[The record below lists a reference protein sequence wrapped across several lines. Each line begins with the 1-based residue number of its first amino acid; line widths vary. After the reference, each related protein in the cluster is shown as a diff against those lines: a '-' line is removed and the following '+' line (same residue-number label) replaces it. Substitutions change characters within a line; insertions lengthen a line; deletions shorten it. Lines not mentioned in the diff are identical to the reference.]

1 MTFTTL
7 RIENSVYTTL
17 AILVAVLVWAV
28 PGCKSFDEAIRP
40 VIDNTPQDDSARLYV
55 TGTKPYNESD
65 AGSLQLNVWRID
77 SDPFPDSVL
86 VYARVMDDKGN
97 FISNLA
103 PPYYNGSQDY
113 KTIWSGLS
121 EQIGDGGPTYEIKEF
136 DVREFSDK
144 DGIPFEISLTLDYS
158 GSMGSNIVFL
168 ENAAVTFINLK
179 LPQDRISIV
188 KFDNVPKLV
197 VPATQSKEELIAKY
211 GKTGLN
217 GFGGYTALYAAAKL
231 GGDQVVAA
239 PKDHPRALILFT
251 DGEDNAS
258 KITSTELYNFCRTNS
273 IPVFAVAFGAV
284 NRDMLSALAS
294 GTGGKFYQTNDPKE
308 LEAIFKDIYLSL
320 RNYYLIRYK
329 PPRVDGKHI
338 VSIALNPPN
347 SGRQIAG
354 TAEYSKYLGFIADGG
369 TDENTARDFSNDVF
383 FAYNS
388 SELRAEGL
396 EIIRQYAARMQQSST
411 MLLEVQGHT
420 DSVGGDAY
428 NDTLSMRR
436 ANAVKTALV
445 SLGITESRI
454 RARWFGRNVPIASN
468 ATEEGRARNR
478 RTKFVVLRN

>member
-7 RIENSVYTTL
+7 RIRNFVPAFLPFTL
-17 AILVAVLVWAV
+17 ALLAWAV

-55 TGTKPYNESD
+55 TGTKPYSESD
-65 AGSLQLNVWRID
+65 AGTLQLNVWRID

-103 PPYYNGSQDY
+103 PPYYSGSQDY

-121 EQIGDGGPTYEIKEF
+121 EQIGEGGPTFEITDFE
-136 DVREFSDK
+136 VREFSDK

-168 ENAAVTFINLK
+168 ENAAVTFLNLK

-188 KFDNVPKLV
+188 KFDDTPRLAVP
-197 VPATQSKEELIAKY
+197 PSQSKEELIAGY
-211 GKTGLN
+211 GKTGLK

-231 GGDQVVAA
+231 GADQVVEA
-239 PKDHPRALILFT
+239 PESHPRALILFT

-258 KITSTELYNFCRTNS
+258 KITSTQLYDFCRSNN

-284 NRDMLSALAS
+284 NREMLSALAS

-329 PPRVDGKHI
+329 PPRVDGRHI

-347 SGRQIAG
+347 SSRQIAG
-354 TAEYSKYLGFIADGG
+354 TAEYSKYLGLVADNDG
-369 TDENTARDFSNDVF
+369 NRDTSRTFSNDVF

-388 SELRAEGL
+388 AELRADGL
-396 EIIRQYAARMQQSST
+396 EIIRYYADRMRQSPT
-411 MLLEVQGHT
+411 MLLEVRGHT

-428 NDTLSMRR
+428 NDTLSLRR
-436 ANAVKTALV
+436 ANAVKDALV
-445 SLGITESRI
+445 SMGIAENRI
-454 RARWFGRNVPIASN
+454 RARGFGRNMPIDNN
-468 ATEEGRARNR
+468 ATEAGRARNR
-478 RTKFVVLRN
+478 RTEFVELRR

>member
-1 MTFTTL
+1 MISRSLL
-7 RIENSVYTTL
+7 RSVRIPFVL
-17 AILVAVLVWAV
+17 LVAGVLQWAF

-40 VIDNTPQDDSARLYV
+40 VIDNTPDSDSARLYV
-55 TGTKPYNESD
+55 TGTKPYDESD
-65 AGSLQLNVWRID
+65 AANLQLNVWRID
-77 SDPFPDSVL
+77 SDPYPDSVL
-86 VYARVMDDKGN
+86 VYTRVMDGKGN

-103 PPYYNGSQDY
+103 PPYYKGTQDY
-113 KTIWSGLS
+113 KTIWSGLN
-121 EQIGDGGPTYEIKEF
+121 EQIGDGGPTYEIPDF

-144 DGIPFEISLTLDYS
+144 DGIPFEIALALDYS

-188 KFDNVPKLV
+188 KFDDEPKLV
-197 VPATQSKEELIAKY
+197 VMPTQSKEELIGGY
-211 GKTGLN
+211 GRTGLK
-217 GFGGYTALYAAAKL
+217 GFGGYTALYAAGKL
-231 GGDQVVAA
+231 GGDQVASA

-258 KITSTELYNFCRTNS
+258 KTTSVELYEFCRQNS

-284 NRDMLSALAS
+284 NRDVLSTLAD

-347 SGRQIAG
+347 SDRTVAG
-354 TAEYSKYLGFIADGG
+354 TAQYSKFLGFIADTGIRDGG
-369 TDENTARDFSNDVF
+369 ESFPNDVF

-388 SELRAEGL
+388 AELRAEGL
-396 EIIRQYAARMQQSST
+396 EIVRQYADMMRRSGT

-420 DSVGGDAY
+420 DSVGTDAF

-436 ANAVKTALV
+436 ANAVRDALV
-445 SLGITESRI
+445 SMGIDESRV
-454 RARWFGRNVPIASN
+454 RPRWFGESVPIASN
-468 ATEEGRARNR
+468 ATEEGRQRNR
-478 RTKFVVLRN
+478 RTKFVVLRK